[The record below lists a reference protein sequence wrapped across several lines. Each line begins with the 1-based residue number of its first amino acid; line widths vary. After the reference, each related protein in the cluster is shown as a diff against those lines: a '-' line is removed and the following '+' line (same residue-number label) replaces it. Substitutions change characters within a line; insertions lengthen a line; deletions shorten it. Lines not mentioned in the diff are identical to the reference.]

1 MAGRNL
7 EGQYAGF
14 LSRVV
19 GLILDY
25 AIITAIVVGGG
36 ILVNL
41 LFSTL
46 RIDMAACPTGTPIN
60 SVQTLVC
67 VGGRVFL
74 VFFAIILSPLYFV
87 FFWSLTGQT
96 LGQRVMGLR
105 VVRLNSRRMG
115 IGLSLVRWIGYQVC
129 IFTLGIGFLWVLI
142 DNRRMGWH
150 DKLARTCVIY
160 AWKAEQNEAFIA
172 KVNRRFGRRKAAP
185 AQVEPDSLHDAPA
198 S

>member
-1 MAGRNL
+1 MTERKL
-7 EGQYAGF
+7 VGQYAGF
-14 LSRVV
+14 LSRAV

-25 AIITAIVVGGG
+25 VIITAVVVATG

-41 LFSTL
+41 LFSAL
-46 RIDMAACPTGTPIN
+46 RIDLAACPAGTAVD
-60 SVQTLVC
+60 SVKMGAC

-105 VVRLNSRRMG
+105 VVRLNSRRLG
-115 IGLSLVRWIGYQVC
+115 IGLSLVRWIGYQIC
-129 IFTLGIGFLWVLI
+129 IFTLGIGFLWVLV

-150 DKLARTCVIY
+150 DKLARTCVVY
-160 AWKAEQNEAFIA
+160 AWPAVQNERFVA
-172 KVNRRFGRRKAAP
+172 KVNRRFGRRKATSA
-185 AQVEPDSLHDAPA
+185 
-198 S
+198 